1 MEVVIDKNKVIL
13 NDSDKKTVGE
23 VCFEEI
29 GQDIYNISHVFV
41 DEKLRG
47 QNIASKLMEYT
58 IKELKQRGAK
68 KIEATCSY
76 AARWLEK
83 NYM

>member
-23 VCFEEI
+23 VCFEES

-58 IKELKQRGAK
+58 IKELKQRGARK
-68 KIEATCSY
+68 VEATCSY

-83 NYM
+83 NCM

>member
-23 VCFEEI
+23 VYFEEI

-58 IKELKQRGAK
+58 IKELKQRDAK

-83 NYM
+83 NCM